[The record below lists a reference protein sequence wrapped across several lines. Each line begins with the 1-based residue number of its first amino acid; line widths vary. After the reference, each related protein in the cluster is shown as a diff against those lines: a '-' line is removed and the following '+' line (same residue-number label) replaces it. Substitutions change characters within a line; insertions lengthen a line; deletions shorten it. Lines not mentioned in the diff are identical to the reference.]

1 MCVLLC
7 GFSVKLFSSLSEMN
21 CDICYRY
28 IGRLLCLRVLPIC
41 LTGCERSPSGSPSHT
56 DVSEKFFSLMNAG
69 KKHLDEGDVAIA
81 LPIYREAEALVPNDP
96 DVHLNLANGYLLSD
110 AGAEVIR
117 ETDEVLRLEPNSAA
131 AYFVKGSAYLRL
143 LNPEE
148 SVKALENSRK
158 IDPGVTATFF
168 QLGMARMGLKQWDE
182 AIAAFQE
189 GIRLDPNRLHSTA
202 HYLLAQ
208 SLLRAGR
215 NEEAQREL
223 QLHQS
228 NIEGEGPAMGA
239 GVFERSK
246 HTRARIPF
254 RLEQP
259 ESEGVRIKFLDAVS
273 YTHLTLPTKA

>member
-1 MCVLLC
+1 ML
-7 GFSVKLFSSLSEMN
+7 
-21 CDICYRY
+21 RY
-28 IGRLLCLRVLPIC
+28 IGQSVCLLLLATC
-41 LTGCERSPSGSPSHT
+41 LTGCKRSPSGSTSRTGVSPNGP
-56 DVSEKFFSLMNAG
+56 SEKFLSLMNAG
-69 KKHLDEGDVAIA
+69 KNYLDQGDATNALAI
-81 LPIYREAEALVPNDP
+81 YKEAEALVPNDP

-189 GIRLDPNRLHSTA
+189 GIL
-202 HYLLAQ
+202 
-208 SLLRAGR
+208 SLI
-215 NEEAQREL
+215 
-223 QLHQS
+223 H
-228 NIEGEGPAMGA
+228 I
-239 GVFERSK
+239 
-246 HTRARIPF
+246 
-254 RLEQP
+254 
-259 ESEGVRIKFLDAVS
+259 
-273 YTHLTLPTKA
+273 